1 MLSRRSFGRLMGAAR
16 CCAGDGAGWAD
27 GTGCQRVA
35 EAGPQFSVMMWAL
48 NKRGSFEENLERV
61 AQAGYGHVELVG
73 EFARWSAEDWRRI
86 LARMQALKI
95 TVDAT
100 SGVKAGFADP
110 AGGDAFVAE
119 LKGFIPTVQRLGC
132 GQIIL
137 LSGKRIEGAAAGVQ
151 QAASIEALKRAA
163 EILSAAGLTG
173 VIEPIDRLENPTIYL
188 DGVTEAFE
196 IVRAVGSPKVK
207 VLYDLYHEQ
216 RGMGNLIEKLE
227 KNIDEVGLIHVADVP
242 GRHEPGTGEINYRNV
257 YRKLAELHYRGVI
270 AMEFYPTGDVVE
282 TLRRAREEALR
293 AWGTLTSLASFDGLW
308 VQSDAEYC
316 AAYVLR
322 WLALR
327 WSAEARRAGDDRHTR
342 DAAGQSG
349 RAATAALPCR
359 IWPGGHGREAASAVD
374 RRAGR
379 GFDRTLPSS
388 LVFEPG
394 HA

>member
-1 MLSRRSFGRLMGAAR
+1 MLSRRAFGRLMSAAFAAR
-16 CCAGDGAGWAD
+16 VILPGRLMGLA
-27 GTGCQRVA
+27 RVGVG

-73 EFARWSAEDWRRI
+73 EFVRWSETDWTRI

-95 TVDAT
+95 NVDAT
-100 SGVKAGFADP
+100 SGIKAGFADP
-110 AGGDAFVAE
+110 AGGDSFVAE

-137 LSGKRIEGAAAGVQ
+137 LSGKRIDGAAPGEQ
-151 QAASIEALKRAA
+151 QRASVEALKRAA
-163 EILSAAGLTG
+163 DILSAAGLTG
-173 VIEPIDRLENPTIYL
+173 VIEPIDRLENPSIYL

-242 GRHEPGTGEINYRNV
+242 GRHEPGTGEVNYINIYR
-257 YRKLAELHYRGVI
+257 RLAELHYRGVI

-282 TLRRAREEALR
+282 TLRRAREEAI
-293 AWGTLTSLASFDGLW
+293 
-308 VQSDAEYC
+308 QSK
-316 AAYVLR
+316 R
-322 WLALR
+322 
-327 WSAEARRAGDDRHTR
+327 
-342 DAAGQSG
+342 
-349 RAATAALPCR
+349 
-359 IWPGGHGREAASAVD
+359 
-374 RRAGR
+374 
-379 GFDRTLPSS
+379 
-388 LVFEPG
+388 
-394 HA
+394 

>member
-1 MLSRRSFGRLMGAAR
+1 
-16 CCAGDGAGWAD
+16 
-27 GTGCQRVA
+27 
-35 EAGPQFSVMMWAL
+35 MWAL

-61 AQAGYGHVELVG
+61 AQAGYRHVELVG
-73 EFARWSAEDWRRI
+73 EFMRWSEADWTRI

-100 SGVKAGFADP
+100 SGVKAGFAGRAAGEAAAGEA

-137 LSGKRIEGAAAGVQ
+137 LSGKRIEGAAPGVQ
-151 QAASIEALKRAA
+151 RAASVETLKRAA
-163 EILSAAGLTG
+163 DILGAAGLTG
-173 VIEPIDRLENPTIYL
+173 VIEPIDRLENPSIYL

-257 YRKLAELHYRGVI
+257 YKKLAELRYRGMI

-282 TLRRAREEALR
+282 TLRKAREEAL
-293 AWGTLTSLASFDGLW
+293 
-308 VQSDAEYC
+308 
-316 AAYVLR
+316 
-322 WLALR
+322 
-327 WSAEARRAGDDRHTR
+327 
-342 DAAGQSG
+342 
-349 RAATAALPCR
+349 
-359 IWPGGHGREAASAVD
+359 HG
-374 RRAGR
+374 
-379 GFDRTLPSS
+379 
-388 LVFEPG
+388 
-394 HA
+394 

>member
-1 MLSRRSFGRLMGAAR
+1 MLSRRSFGRLMGAAIAAR
-16 CCAGDGAGWAD
+16 AIVPGRL
-27 GTGCQRVA
+27 TGQVSGVA
-35 EAGPQFSVMMWAL
+35 EPGPQFSVMMWAL

-61 AQAGYGHVELVG
+61 AQAGYRHVELVG
-73 EFARWSAEDWRRI
+73 EFMRWSEADWTRI

-100 SGVKAGFADP
+100 SGIKAGFADP
-110 AGGDAFVAE
+110 AAGQVAGGDAFVAE

-151 QAASIEALKRAA
+151 RAASIEALKRAA
-163 EILSAAGLTG
+163 DILSAAGLTG

-196 IVRAVGSPKVK
+196 IVRAVGSPKMK

-242 GRHEPGTGEINYRNV
+242 GRHEPGTGEVNYGNV
-257 YRKLAELHYRGVI
+257 YRVLARLKYKGVI

-282 TLRRAREEALR
+282 TLRRAREEAMVN
-293 AWGTLTSLASFDGLW
+293 W
-308 VQSDAEYC
+308 
-316 AAYVLR
+316 
-322 WLALR
+322 
-327 WSAEARRAGDDRHTR
+327 
-342 DAAGQSG
+342 
-349 RAATAALPCR
+349 
-359 IWPGGHGREAASAVD
+359 
-374 RRAGR
+374 
-379 GFDRTLPSS
+379 
-388 LVFEPG
+388 
-394 HA
+394 